1 MCVYIV
7 IVKIKFQLIN
17 IQRHNKT
24 QRKSSL
30 NNFVNCL
37 MTCNRKKRVKT
48 RARTHIHIHTYTE
61 ISVGA
66 KGTALAKELRTTKHP
81 FTRTPAQG
89 NPVRYSQ
96 FNCNLTYTQVIT
108 F

>member
-1 MCVYIV
+1 MKSYNPIPNLCTHFCVIPKD

-37 MTCNRKKRVKT
+37 MTCNRKKQWKKNERKSNSKRVENNKT
-48 RARTHIHIHTYTE
+48 PVHTNTGHRE
-61 ISVGA
+61 ILC
-66 KGTALAKELRTTKHP
+66 GTVIPPTVWNITT
-81 FTRTPAQG
+81 R
-89 NPVRYSQ
+89 
-96 FNCNLTYTQVIT
+96 
-108 F
+108 